1 MDESVPASQ
10 KQRVRVVGDELG
22 YGLRFLRKHAWRI
35 VLWFVC
41 LLLPLWG
48 FASLVGELH
57 EKEGF
62 PFDAPVLN
70 MLHGL
75 ETPTLDHFFVLMSKL
90 GYLWGVVP
98 LDLMV
103 LLSLALRRRFRD
115 GLFFGIAVAGSAVL
129 NIVAKHHFARMR
141 PELWLSLAP
150 ETTYSF
156 PSGHAMASTTLGM
169 ALIILCW
176 PTRWR
181 WPITVASLVFVLLV
195 GASRAYL
202 GVHYPSDI
210 LAGWSASIAWV
221 FGMYVLVDRMH
232 HHRHRAQQQAKTL
245 SERARTRTVDCG
257 LFGIQAALEAT
268 IGELASLA
276 RAFQP
281 KSFGRWG

>member
-1 MDESVPASQ
+1 
-10 KQRVRVVGDELG
+10 
-22 YGLRFLRKHAWRI
+22 
-35 VLWFVC
+35 VLWFVG

-57 EKEGF
+57 ERKGF

-70 MLHGL
+70 MLHAL
-75 ETPTLDHFFVLMSKL
+75 ATPTLDRFFALTSKL

-103 LLSLALRRRFRD
+103 LLWLALRRRFRD

-129 NIVAKHHFARMR
+129 NIVAKHHFARLR
-141 PELWLSLAP
+141 PDLWLPLAP

-195 GASRAYL
+195 GASRVYL

-221 FGMYVLVDRMH
+221 FGMYLLVDRN
-232 HHRHRAQQQAKTL
+232 APPPPPSAAASKD
-245 SERARTRTVDCG
+245 TVGTGSD
-257 LFGIQAALEAT
+257 T
-268 IGELASLA
+268 DS
-276 RAFQP
+276 
-281 KSFGRWG
+281 